1 MKIGMAKN
9 IAAKWVNEI
18 GSKGEDFLGAYISGS
33 TAEMADDA
41 ELPETSDVDIIVV
54 TGKPTTLKLGKFKYE
69 GILLEVTQIPQEEFA
84 SVEEVLIS
92 HHLANSLK
100 RNTILLDP
108 TGYLTSLQSQVSKHF
123 AEKEWVIRRCR
134 NVLDKIESSLKGI
147 DTTAPYY
154 DLVTQWLFPTG
165 ITTHVLLLAA
175 LRNPTVRRRYQA
187 VKEVLGQYG
196 YDAFYQKLLELLGC
210 KELKPQSAKI
220 HLKNLEKTYDAAVKA
235 ARTPF
240 PFREDITVKSKIIAI
255 DGSYRFIEEGYHRE
269 AVFWMVA
276 TYARCHKILAADAP
290 AGIQKELLPD
300 FKNFMQEL
308 GISSDK
314 DIINRRERVIQF
326 LPELWNVTEEIIDK
340 NPGIITT

>member
-18 GSKGEDFLGAYISGS
+18 GSKGEGFLGAYISGS
-33 TAEMADDA
+33 TAEMADDE

-54 TGKPTTLKLGKFKYE
+54 TGKPVALKLGKFNYE
-69 GILLEVTQIPQEEFA
+69 GILLEVTHIPQEEFA

-100 RNTILLDP
+100 RNTILGDP
-108 TGYLTSLQSQVSKHF
+108 TGYLTVLQSQIADQF
-123 AEKEWVIRRCR
+123 AERVWVKRRCR
-134 NVLDKIESSLKGI
+134 NVLDKIESSLKNL
-147 DTTAPYY
+147 DTAAPYY

-187 VKEVLGQYG
+187 VKEVLIQYG
-196 YDAFYQKLLELLGC
+196 YEAFYMELLELLGC
-210 KELKPQSAKI
+210 LELSPQSAKI
-220 HLKNLEKTYDAAVKA
+220 HLKKLEKTYDAAVKA

-240 PFREDITVKSKIIAI
+240 PYSSDITAKSKIIAI
-255 DGSYRFIEEGYHRE
+255 DGSYQLIEGGYHRE
-269 AVFWMVA
+269 AIFWMAA

-290 AGIQKELLPD
+290 AGIQEELLPD
-300 FKNFMQEL
+300 FKNFMLEL
-308 GISSDK
+308 GISSVG
-314 DIINRRERVIQF
+314 DIIIRSERVIQF
-326 LPELWNVTEEIIDK
+326 LPELWKVTGAIIDK
-340 NPGIITT
+340 NPGVITV

>member
-84 SVEEVLIS
+84 SIEEVLIS

-187 VKEVLGQYG
+187 VKEVLVQYG
-196 YDAFYQKLLELLGC
+196 YDAIYQKLLELLGC
-210 KELKPQSAKI
+210 KELTPQGVKI

-255 DGSYRFIEEGYHRE
+255 DGSYRLIEEGYHRE

-314 DIINRRERVIQF
+314 DIISRSERGIQF
-326 LPELWNVTEEIIDK
+326 LSELWNVTEEIIDK

>member
-1 MKIGMAKN
+1 MKVGMAKN
-9 IAAKWVNEI
+9 IAAKWVNEV
-18 GSKGEDFLGAYISGS
+18 GSKGEGFLGAYISGS

-41 ELPETSDVDIIVV
+41 ELQETSDVDIIVV
-54 TGKPTTLKLGKFKYE
+54 TDKPTTLKLGKFQYE
-69 GILLEVTQIPQEEFA
+69 GILLEVTHIPQAEFA

-100 RNTILLDP
+100 KNTILGDP
-108 TGYLTSLQSQVSKHF
+108 TGYLTGLQSQVAKQF
-123 AEKEWVIRRCR
+123 AERVWVMRRCR
-134 NVLDKIESSLKGI
+134 NVLDKIESILKGI
-147 DTTAPYY
+147 DTAAPYY

-187 VKEVLGQYG
+187 VKEVLVQYG

-210 KELKPQSAKI
+210 MELTPQSAEI

-240 PFREDITVKSKIIAI
+240 SFREDITVKSKIIAI
-255 DGSYRFIEEGYHRE
+255 DGSYRLIEEGYHRE
-269 AVFWMVA
+269 AVFWMAA

-300 FKNFMQEL
+300 FKNFMLEL

-314 DIINRRERVIQF
+314 DIISRSERVIQF
-326 LPELWNVTEEIIDK
+326 LPELWNITEEIINK
-340 NPGIITT
+340 NPGVLTV